1 MTTFE
6 ITQDEHLQFEIVI
19 KATAQFEENP
29 KVPGHAACEARGTV
43 ANLLNDAI
51 KKLAEQ
57 GVEVEIIRHNGG
69 NANALG
75 SRGFRG
81 YHFKTDKDI
90 PESRPPSQDR
100 LSTRY

>member
-29 KVPGHAACEARGTV
+29 KVPGHAACEARGIV

-57 GVEVEIIRHNGG
+57 GVEVEIIRHNAGH
-69 NANALG
+69 ANALD
-75 SRGFRG
+75 SLGFRG
-81 YHFKTDKDI
+81 YHFKTDKDL
-90 PESRPPSQDR
+90 PESRPPSR
-100 LSTRY
+100 KRRPGKN